1 VTDVAAHTTLVT
13 DEAIE
18 RLRQRIGVPERSRRQ
33 PFNEFATID
42 TIRHYA
48 HGFGDDNPLWCDPA
62 YAASSVWGE
71 NIAPPMFAISSGV
84 PEPVTWSD
92 QEREAMSGGDPLR
105 GVGQYLRAER
115 WHFAGPVRLGT
126 RLTKRRALVKAEL
139 TDPSAFAGGH
149 RGAVV
154 CWRVVYS
161 DDAAPETPLV
171 VNEREFFYTERDASP
186 DANRRRE
193 LASYDEAAIAEIDAA
208 YERESRRGSQT
219 RTSGDVSV
227 GEELETIVRG
237 PLTVTDVMAHHVGT
251 GLGGQ
256 YGVGALRLAYANR
269 QQVRGF
275 YTLNPQ
281 GVPDVVQRCHW
292 EDAWAN
298 ELGHPAAYD
307 YGMMRMTWMS
317 NLVTNW
323 MGDGALMT
331 SFEGSARKFNYLGDT
346 QWLSGTVTEIA
357 ETSEGS
363 MAHLT
368 MEGTNQLGQVT
379 CRATATVLLPSDSTA
394 RVESATIEPSL
405 ASFDRDA
412 LVSAGETA

>member
-1 VTDVAAHTTLVT
+1 VTDVATPGTLVT
-13 DEAIE
+13 DEAIA

-48 HGFGDDNPLWCDPA
+48 HGFGDDNPLWCDPE
-62 YAASSVWGE
+62 YGASSAWGE
-71 NIAPPMFAISSGV
+71 IIAPPMFAISAGV
-84 PEPVTWSD
+84 PEPVTWND

-115 WHFAGPVRLGT
+115 WHFAGPVRLGM

-139 TDPSAFAGGH
+139 ADPSAFAGGH
-149 RGAVV
+149 RGAIV

-161 DDAAPETPLV
+161 DAAAPETPLV

-186 DANRRRE
+186 DAARRRE

-208 YERESRRGSQT
+208 YERETRRGAQT
-219 RTSGDVSV
+219 RTSGDVSA
-227 GEELETIVRG
+227 GEQLETIVRG

-256 YGVGALRLAYANR
+256 YGVGALRLAYVNR
-269 QQVRGF
+269 QHVRGF
-275 YTLNPQ
+275 YTLNGQ

-307 YGMMRMTWMS
+307 YGMMRMTWLS

-346 QWLSGTVTEIA
+346 QWLSGAVSAI
-357 ETSEGS
+357 SQS
-363 MAHLT
+363 KVLLT
-368 MEGTNQLGQVT
+368 LEGTNQRGEVT
-379 CRATATVLLPSDSTA
+379 CRATATVLLPSDP
-394 RVESATIEPSL
+394 SACVGGVTIEPSL
-405 ASFDRDA
+405 ASFDRDSLTPSEDGA
-412 LVSAGETA
+412 